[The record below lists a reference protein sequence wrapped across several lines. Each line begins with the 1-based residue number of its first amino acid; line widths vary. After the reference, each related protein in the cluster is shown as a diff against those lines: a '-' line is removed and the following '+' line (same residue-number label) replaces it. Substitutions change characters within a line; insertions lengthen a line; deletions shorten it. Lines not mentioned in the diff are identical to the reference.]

1 MANLTPLPQWDNV
14 YEREPTDFLD
24 ASSSGLDNRPNQ
36 ELLNR
41 TEWLRAH
48 LPEGSFRSGAVFGE
62 VSNTTGLP
70 AVLKVGNV
78 STGPGNSPVNTVFV
92 DGQTVAATLAF
103 SQGWAAGRE
112 VVSYVEFDDIRLY
125 DVEDLATPD
134 GVYEVIFR
142 QDTEIRLASRVFY
155 SYVAPAGTAA
165 EQYWCN
171 LATGL
176 WSEWNGSSWVTS
188 PSVVVLGQVVVQS
201 GLLTEGRVYDFRAR
215 HWDADLMPGTVA
227 ATGNF
232 LAPLGGYLFCDG
244 AAVSRT
250 VYARLFQEIGTR
262 FGSGNGTTTFNLP
275 DLRGEFLRGV
285 DGGRG
290 VDSGRVL
297 GSAQTDQVGSHLH
310 AIKLHEDAGS
320 AGAIMASG
328 GATAATPDG
337 ATALSGGTETRPR
350 NVAVAYWIKY

>member
-78 STGPGNSPVNTVFV
+78 STGPGNLPVNTVFV
-92 DGQTVAATLAF
+92 DGQSVAAILAF
-103 SQGWAAGRE
+103 SQGWATTGRE

-155 SYVAPAGTAA
+155 SYVAPTGTAA
-165 EQYWCN
+165 GQYWCN

-215 HWDADLMPGTVA
+215 HWDADTMPGTVA

-232 LAPLGGYLFCDG
+232 FAPLGGYLFCDG

-297 GSAQTDQVGSHLH
+297 GSAQTDEFKAHTHTEQNTSGSL
-310 AIKLHEDAGS
+310 AVQ
-320 AGAIMASG
+320 AGASG
-328 GATAATPDG
+328 TVLTTQNTVNTGST
-337 ATALSGGTETRPR
+337 GGTETRPR